1 MSRWRWLPVV
11 LGAVGTAVL
20 VRLGL
25 DRAAERLLEAPRRR
39 PEEAQLTDALDALGG
54 EVVRLRSRD
63 GLGLSARW
71 LPALNAE
78 ADAAAP
84 VSPAMGGDG
93 PNDDGPT
100 VGGWAPD
107 PEEAILLLHGWSGS
121 VAPDLVE
128 YGPFLRRTAGVLGLD
143 FRGHGDSDPAPTT
156 FGLHE
161 IEDVAGA
168 LAWLAERGVRR
179 VCLVGTSMGGM
190 TAIAATVVLG
200 DGCLAGAEATPG
212 APTGAE
218 PSGRSGAVGPRVC
231 GIVAESVTPE
241 LPVVIAGRL
250 GFPAASFV
258 ARRIVAA
265 ASRRLGEDLR
275 SVEPIRLVG
284 LLEDCPLLL
293 IAGTADATLP
303 IAAAR
308 RLAAAA
314 PAGTE
319 WWEVD
324 GADHAGAHRAAPAD
338 YEARVTRF
346 LRGAFLAGRGGASSG

>member
-1 MSRWRWLPVV
+1 MSRWRRLPVL

-39 PEEAQLTDALDALGG
+39 PEEGQLTNALDALGG
-54 EVVRLRSRD
+54 EVVRLHSRD
-63 GLGLSARW
+63 GLRLSARW
-71 LPALNAE
+71 LPALAG
-78 ADAAAP
+78 ATGSAGSATPATAGGGPSDDDPTAAR
-84 VSPAMGGDG
+84 
-93 PNDDGPT
+93 
-100 VGGWAPD
+100 WAPD

-143 FRGHGDSDPAPTT
+143 FRGHGDSDPGPTT

-168 LAWLAERGVRR
+168 LAWLAERDVRR
-179 VCLVGTSMGGM
+179 VCLFGTSMGGM

-200 DGCLAGAEATPG
+200 DGRLAGAEATPG
-212 APTGAE
+212 APTAAE
-218 PSGRSGAVGPRVC
+218 PSGRLGAVGPRVC

-258 ARRIVAA
+258 ASRIVAA

-284 LLEDCPLLL
+284 LLEDCPMLL

-319 WWEVD
+319 WWEVE
-324 GADHAGAHRAAPAD
+324 GAHHAGAHRAAPAE

-346 LRGAFLAGRGGASSG
+346 LRRAFVAARGGAS